1 MRRVAEVTFRPDL
14 QALRGLAC
22 CAVLIG
28 HGYVFTSA
36 LKADWPDSA
45 GWQVAHFMVSGLLN
59 PQPAVL
65 VFLALSGYVLGCQLE
80 LSPVRD
86 TASLLAYYVRRAFR
100 LLPLM
105 LVSIVFAAALRAL
118 LLGPPL
124 FLKSVFIAPEV
135 PWLQTILLQDFR
147 LNAVLW
153 TLNVEIAASMVL
165 PAFYLLAS
173 RGSAGL
179 NALVALLLVPLMWV
193 QEPFFLQ
200 FLIFFYA
207 GLLVPYL
214 PRLSFVDRTP
224 VMVVCG
230 LLSLAVIQWA
240 PDVLAGADRSWLITQ
255 WQGWMWIEPLAV
267 MALLYCI
274 VHNRSALGLLLERT
288 FLRKIGDISFGIYL
302 LHLPIMFGL
311 LSLSIHFGF
320 TPDSASL
327 GSAYRFF
334 SVITAITFVLA
345 VGLAIPAYRWCEL
358 PFMEM
363 GRDLARRIV
372 RRPAM
377 VATAVCSE
385 PSA

>member
-1 MRRVAEVTFRPDL
+1 MRRVAEATFRPDL

-28 HGYVFTSA
+28 HGYVFTST
-36 LKADWPDSA
+36 LKAEWPDSA
-45 GWQVAHFMVSGLLN
+45 GWQVGRFMVSGLLSA
-59 PQPAVL
+59 QPAVL
-65 VFLALSGYVLGCQLE
+65 LFLALSGYVLGCQLE
-80 LSPVRD
+80 LSPARD
-86 TASLLAYYVRRAFR
+86 ARSLMAYYVRRAFR

-118 LLGPPL
+118 LMGPPL
-124 FLKSVFIAPEV
+124 FLQGVFIPPEV

-153 TLNVEIAASMVL
+153 TLNVEIGASLLL

-179 NALVALLLVPLMWV
+179 NILVALALVPLMWV

-200 FLIFFYA
+200 FLIFFYV

-224 VMVVCG
+224 VVVLFA

-240 PDVLAGADRSWLITQ
+240 PDVLAGEKRDWFFMR
-255 WQGWMWIEPLAV
+255 WQRWMWIEPLAV

-274 VHNRSALGLLLERT
+274 VHNRSALGALLERT

-302 LHLPIMFGL
+302 LHLPIMMGL
-311 LSLSIHFGF
+311 LALAKHFGV
-320 TPDSASL
+320 TPDLASL
-327 GSAYRFF
+327 GSAYGFF
-334 SVITAITFVLA
+334 FVITGITFVLA
-345 VGLAIPAYRWCEL
+345 VGLAVPAYRWCEL
-358 PFMEM
+358 PFIGM
-363 GRDLARRIV
+363 GRDLARRIG
-372 RRPAM
+372 RRPVSAG
-377 VATAVCSE
+377 ALPYTE